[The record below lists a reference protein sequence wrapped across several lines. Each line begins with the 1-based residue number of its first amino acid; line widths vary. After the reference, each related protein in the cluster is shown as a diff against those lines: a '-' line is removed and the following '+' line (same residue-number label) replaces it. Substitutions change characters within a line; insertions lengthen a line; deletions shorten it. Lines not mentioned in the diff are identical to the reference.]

1 MTCRRIKQN
10 NVSSIILCYFERQN
24 YVHIGTYFLSIN
36 YNIITSCVS
45 LLTLIVTLSQK
56 SWSCGIGSNV
66 ALPEQCWGW
75 PCVRPVPRFAPG
87 PQPSSSWVLSF
98 GSDLNNVYRKLIYD
112 EITRFLLFINIPGS
126 ATFFMYRGQKNKY
139 TFFMCHNLN
148 VPFFISNKHDVQSYK
163 I

>member
-1 MTCRRIKQN
+1 M
-10 NVSSIILCYFERQN
+10 ILFYFWQHN
-24 YVHIGTYFLSIN
+24 YAHNYFLSIN
-36 YNIITSCVS
+36 YNMIICVS

-98 GSDLNNVYRKLIYD
+98 GSDLKNGYRKLGHD
-112 EITRFLLFINIPGS
+112 EFTRFLLFINVLES
-126 ATFFMYRGQKNKY
+126 ATLFMYGGPKNKY
-139 TFFMCHNLN
+139 TFFMGDNFDTPTL
-148 VPFFISNKHDVQSYK
+148 FYFK
-163 I
+163 

>member
-1 MTCRRIKQN
+1 MCI
-10 NVSSIILCYFERQN
+10 
-24 YVHIGTYFLSIN
+24 
-36 YNIITSCVS
+36 S

-98 GSDLNNVYRKLIYD
+98 GSDLYNVYRKLIFD
-112 EITRFLLFINIPGS
+112 EITRFLLYCQCPRVNRQHFWCIDGQNINIHFS
-126 ATFFMYRGQKNKY
+126 WATILIHLPY
-139 TFFMCHNLN
+139 
-148 VPFFISNKHDVQSYK
+148 FISNKYDSYSHIRFNLFKFTTLRGANIFLNKVSQRNNVLIHRFQS
-163 I
+163 IPLP

>member
-1 MTCRRIKQN
+1 MTRRRIKRN
-10 NVSSIILCYFERQN
+10 SVLSIILCYFWPRN
-24 YVHIGTYFLSIN
+24 YAHTCFLLIN
-36 YNIITSCVS
+36 FNLIICVS

-98 GSDLNNVYRKLIYD
+98 GSDLNIVFRKLIYD
-112 EITRFLLFINIPGS
+112 EISRFLLFVNVLQS
-126 ATFFMYRGQKNKY
+126 ATLLMYRGPINKY
-139 TFFMCHNLN
+139 TFFMGYNLDMSY
-148 VPFFISNKHDVQSYK
+148 FITSKHV
-163 I
+163 